1 MGHLS
6 RQSSTPLCD
15 SVCLATPTTE
25 EERRYCPPGK
35 KEGLLDRGKT
45 SVQDRRHLLRG
56 AVNQSPFV
64 TKAIGE
70 PDGLCEKFLSSSAN
84 RKSARRIL
92 PSSRTA
98 PYFWDLFFREKA
110 TIKLGFQVQCTFD
123 PQLRRDPWEQGHDL
137 SCFFPWPQISE
148 ARRGKGSYAWLASL
162 PPAPTSG
169 SVRGKTGK

>member
-1 MGHLS
+1 MRDGALEQAEQHATLRFCLS
-6 RQSSTPLCD
+6 RHSNNGGGEEILSSG
-15 SVCLATPTTE
+15 E
-25 EERRYCPPGK
+25 K
-35 KEGLLDRGKT
+35 GLLGRGKT
-45 SVQDRRHLLRG
+45 SVQDRRHLFRG

-110 TIKLGFQVQCTFD
+110 TIQLGFQVHTVYF
-123 PQLRRDPWEQGHDL
+123 
-137 SCFFPWPQISE
+137 
-148 ARRGKGSYAWLASL
+148 
-162 PPAPTSG
+162 
-169 SVRGKTGK
+169 